1 MRIEFKTITIKNFK
15 GVLGE
20 RTINFNPTL
29 TQIMGANHAGKTTIV
44 DAVRWVLFDK
54 NSEGMQ
60 VFGIDP
66 RSGALSDEPLN
77 TFTSTPTSLSA

>member
-1 MRIEFKTITIKNFK
+1 MRIEFKNITIKNFK

-44 DAVRWVLFDK
+44 DAVLWVLFDK
-54 NSEGMQ
+54 NS
-60 VFGIDP
+60 
-66 RSGALSDEPLN
+66 
-77 TFTSTPTSLSA
+77 